1 MDAAATKSARVAL
14 AALALLTAAAGSAQA
29 RTAPRHL
36 RDTGLYA
43 HWADKRV
50 RADVIPFSPQYQL
63 WSDGADKRRFI
74 QIPRGKWVDASR
86 PEAWVFPT
94 GTRFWK
100 EFRFAGRLVETR
112 FLERQPGGSWLF
124 ASYVW
129 TEDGRDALLAPE
141 SGVPDAHQIQ
151 PGVSHAVPGVADCR
165 ACHEGKTT
173 PVLGFDALQ
182 LSSDRDP
189 LAPHARPLLE
199 GEKDLRTLVAAGVVR
214 GLPAELVAQPPRI
227 AAATPT
233 GRAALGYLHA
243 NCGGCHNEGGPL
255 APLQLTLAHTRPST
269 PEDEPAVRTTVGQP
283 IRGNV
288 PGLPAGQPR
297 VAAGRPD
304 ASALLLR
311 MRSRHPLLQM
321 PPLGTR
327 LVDPEAVA
335 LLERW
340 IAETGPAIATK
351 LSVSTTR
358 PNEKEKRP

>member
-1 MDAAATKSARVAL
+1 MDAAATKSARAAL
-14 AALALLTAAAGSAQA
+14 AALALVLVAAGSAQA

-43 HWADKRV
+43 SWADKRV
-50 RADVIPFSPQYQL
+50 RADIIPFSPQYQL

-86 PEAWVFPT
+86 PDAWVFPT

-100 EFRFAGRLVETR
+100 EFRFAGRPVETR
-112 FLERQPGGSWLF
+112 FIERQPSGTWLY

-129 TEDGRDALLAPE
+129 TADGSDAVLAPE
-141 SGVPDAHQIQ
+141 FGVPAAHEIR
-151 PGVSHAVPGVADCR
+151 PGVSHTVPGVADCR

-182 LSSDRDP
+182 LSSDRNP
-189 LAPHARPLLE
+189 LAPHARPLAE
-199 GEKDLRTLVAAGVVR
+199 GEKDLRALVAAGVVR
-214 GLPAELVAQPPRI
+214 RLPAELIAQPPRI
-227 AAATPT
+227 AAATPAA
-233 GRAALGYLHA
+233 RAALGYLHA
-243 NCGGCHNEGGPL
+243 NCGGCHNDGGSL
-255 APLQLTLAHTRPST
+255 APLELTLAHTRPSA
-269 PEDEPAVRTTVGQP
+269 PEEEPALRTTVGQP

-288 PGLPAGQPR
+288 PGLAPGQPR

-327 LVDPEAVA
+327 LVDPEAIA

-340 IAETGPAIATK
+340 IAETGPAAPTK
-351 LSVSTTR
+351 LSVSTT
-358 PNEKEKRP
+358 PTNQKEKRP